1 MSRQSLPRPEA
12 VIFDIGNVLIEWQPE
27 ARFDRFI
34 GPSRRAALFAAVD
47 LHEMADAIDRGAG
60 FRDTVEATARAHPEF
75 AADILIWRDRWS
87 ELAGPAIDHSV
98 RLLHA
103 VRKAGVPV
111 FALTN
116 YGHDSFALSAEVH
129 PFYHAFDRHFI
140 SANLGVTKP
149 DARIYE
155 IVETESGIAPE
166 RLLFTDDKAENIA
179 AAEAR
184 GWQGHVF
191 DGPAGWAARLV
202 AAGLL
207 TKDQAA

>member
-34 GPSRRAALFAAVD
+34 GPARRAALFASVD
-47 LHEMADAIDRGAG
+47 LHAMADAIDRGAG
-60 FRDTVEATARAHPEF
+60 FRESVAATAAANPDF
-75 AADILIWRDRWS
+75 ADDILIWHDRWS

-98 RLLHA
+98 RLLRA
-103 VRKAGVPV
+103 LRRAGVPV

-116 YGHDSFALSAEVH
+116 YGDDSFSESAKVH
-129 PFYHAFDRHFI
+129 PFYNEFDRHFI
-140 SANLGVTKP
+140 SARLGATKP

-191 DGPAGWAARLV
+191 DGPEGWAARLV
-202 AAGLL
+202 AARLL
-207 TKDQAA
+207 TEDQAA